1 MKIFARRF
9 YELLA

>member
-1 MKIFARRF
+1 MKIFARHF